1 MAKLQAHEV
10 IGFFPI
16 FCLQTY
22 RKMLGKIYEKED
34 KIRDLD
40 DVLKYADVNDDG
52 IIDFDEWR
60 QDLIK

>member
-1 MAKLQAHEV
+1 MKRL
-10 IGFFPI
+10 GFSSFRR
-16 FCLQTY
+16 QTY